1 MKLHHHHQL
10 LIIYK
15 VYLDLSMNLHQLP
28 TMRTVLMP
36 IINLNNRKIWFTGI
50 EKRTKGKKIT
60 FFYAS
65 LIIPKQKKRTQESK
79 TNLFDFF
86 FISWQL
92 FVFHTH
98 VCVYDN
104 AISLCLKKLFK
115 AAKRRYSS
123 ILFFYIKIHKIK
135 EKGL

>member
-1 MKLHHHHQL
+1 MKLHHHQL

-65 LIIPKQKKRTQESK
+65 PIIPEKKKERKKAKQIY
-79 TNLFDFF
+79 LIF

-104 AISLCLKKLFK
+104 AISLCLEKLFK
-115 AAKRRYSS
+115 ATKRRYIS
-123 ILFFYIKIHKIK
+123 ILFFYIKINKIK